1 MITAASVIILIQ
13 PSGASAARE
22 PAGHSRTASAQGRH
36 KKPQSRSEASDTI
49 IVTAARSSLPATSLP
64 LNYQIIGGTEL
75 RRDVALY
82 GSMVDAVSARIPSF
96 SPTREK
102 LSGFGETLR
111 GRSPLYEIDGVPQS
125 TPVRDGSRD
134 AYTIDPFFVEK
145 VEVILG
151 SNALQGIGATGG
163 VVNQVT
169 VESPAT
175 DGLAV
180 RSLVQGTANR
190 IRTSTVGG
198 KLAGSIAWR
207 QGDFDALAGA
217 AFEGR
222 GAFVDARGRLIGEDG
237 TEGEIQDSGSRSM
250 FARAGLRLGRSGR
263 LELIANHFQLA
274 GNGDYV
280 TIAGNRMTG
289 LPTSAVR
296 GRTQGSPPSGNAT
309 LLSISYKDSGL
320 LGGSLSAQLF
330 LNRTID
336 LFGGGIFATFQDPRI
351 DPTGKLFDQS
361 QNVSRKKG
369 AKFSF
374 ERGLPGFEQ
383 LKLIAG
389 LDILVDRTAQTLK
402 LTNRKWVPATRFRSI
417 APFGQANLELGGGL
431 FRMIGGVRLENV
443 RLEVPDYTTLAFY
456 GSRNVT
462 GGTPAFR
469 RLLKNGGIIFEP
481 ATGVRAYASYS
492 EGYTIPDVGRIL
504 RAVTQPNV
512 MIDHYLDLQPV
523 VSNNRE
529 VGVEWK
535 RGALDASASY
545 FWSSSRLGSVLVRNA
560 DGIFDVVRQPIELRG
575 LEARASWRTPLP
587 GLQLSAALATLVG
600 KTDANGDG
608 RLNEDLDGANIGP
621 DRLNLSAEWE
631 QGRVWLRGTMRRYFP
646 RHFHGQDPRND
657 FSGYSLLDAEAGYR
671 LGKAQL
677 SIAVSNLANR
687 QYITYFSDTQGPAD
701 DLHFFAGRGRTI
713 TVGLS
718 RNW

>member
-1 MITAASVIILIQ
+1 MVSIVIQ
-13 PSGASAARE
+13 PTSAFAARE
-22 PAGHSRTASAQGRH
+22 PPEASKGTSAQG
-36 KKPQSRSEASDTI
+36 KQEKPTSKAAVPETI
-49 IVTAARSSLPATSLP
+49 VVTAARSNLPATSLP
-64 LNYQIIGGTEL
+64 LNYQIIGGSDL
-75 RRDVALY
+75 RRDVAVY
-82 GSMVDAVSARIPSF
+82 GSIIDAVSARIPSF

-125 TPVRDGSRD
+125 TPIRDGSRD

-169 VESPAT
+169 VESPGI

-190 IRTSTVGG
+190 MRTSTEGG

-207 QGDFDALAGA
+207 HGKFDALVGA

-222 GAFVDARGRLIGEDG
+222 GAFVDARGRLIGQDG
-237 TEGEIQDSGSRSM
+237 TEGEIQDSRSRSE
-250 FARAGLRLGRSGR
+250 FARAGFQLGRSGR
-263 LELIANHFQLA
+263 LELVANQFRLA

-280 TIAGNRMTG
+280 TIPGSRQGGIPTSATRGNRMG
-289 LPTSAVR
+289 L
-296 GRTQGSPPSGNAT
+296 PPSGKAR
-309 LLSISYKDSGL
+309 LLSMSYKNSGL

-336 LFGGGIFATFQDPRI
+336 LFGGGVFATFQDAHI

-361 QNVSRKKG
+361 ENVSKKTG

-374 ERGLPGFEQ
+374 ERGLPGLEQ

-389 LDILVDRTAQTLK
+389 LDMLVDRTAQTLK
-402 LTNRKWVPATRFRSI
+402 LTNRKWVPATTFRSI
-417 APFGQANLELGGGL
+417 APFGQANLELAGGL
-431 FRMIGGVRLENV
+431 LRIIGGVRLENV
-443 RLEVPDYTTLAFY
+443 RLDVPDYTTLAFY

-462 GGTPAFR
+462 GGTPAFH

-481 ATGVRAYASYS
+481 ATGVRAFASYS

-512 MIDHYLDLQPV
+512 MIDHFLDLRPI
-523 VSNNRE
+523 VSDNRE
-529 VGVEWK
+529 LGLEWN
-535 RGALDASASY
+535 RGTLDASASY
-545 FWSSSRLGSVLVRNA
+545 FWSSSRLGSVLVRNS
-560 DGIFDVVRQPIELRG
+560 DGIFDVVRQPIRLRG
-575 LEARASWRTPLP
+575 FEARVSWRAPLP
-587 GLQLSAALATLVG
+587 GLRLAGALATLVG
-600 KTDANGDG
+600 RTDANGDG

-621 DRLNLSAEWE
+621 DRLNLSAEWKH
-631 QGRVWLRGTMRRYFP
+631 GLFWVRGTMRRYFP

-657 FSGYSLLDAEAGYR
+657 FAGYSLLDAEAGYE
-671 LGKAQL
+671 LGRAQL
-677 SIAVSNLANR
+677 SVSVSNLTNR
-687 QYITYFSDTQGPAD
+687 QYITYFSDTQGPTD
-701 DLHFFAGRGRTI
+701 DLRFFAGRGRTI

-718 RNW
+718 QNW

>member
-1 MITAASVIILIQ
+1 MIFILIQ
-13 PSGASAARE
+13 PHSAFAARE
-22 PAGHSRTASAQGRH
+22 PDKASKGTSAKGKQE
-36 KKPQSRSEASDTI
+36 KPTSKAAAPESI
-49 IVTAARSSLPATSLP
+49 IVTAARSNLPATSLP
-64 LNYQIIGGTEL
+64 INYQVIGGTDL

-82 GSMVDAVSARIPSF
+82 GSIIDALSARIPSF

-111 GRSPLYEIDGVPQS
+111 GRSPLYEVDGVPQS
-125 TPVRDGSRD
+125 TPIRDGSRD

-145 VEVILG
+145 VEVIFG

-169 VESPAT
+169 VQTPGT

-190 IRTSTVGG
+190 VRTSTAGG

-207 QGDFDALAGA
+207 HGMFDGLVGA

-222 GAFVDARGRLIGEDG
+222 GAFVDAHGRLIGQDG
-237 TEGEIQDSGSRSM
+237 AEGETQDSRSRSI
-250 FARAGLRLGRSGR
+250 FARAGFQLGRSGR
-263 LELIANHFQLA
+263 IELVANQFRLA
-274 GNGDYV
+274 GNGNYV
-280 TIAGNRMTG
+280 TIAGSRQREI
-289 LPTSAVR
+289 PTSAAR
-296 GRTQGSPPSGNAT
+296 GKTMGLPPSGKAR
-309 LLSISYKDSGL
+309 LLSISYKNSGL

-336 LFGGGIFATFQDPRI
+336 LFGGGVFATFQDAHI

-361 QNVSRKKG
+361 ENVSKKTG

-374 ERGLPGFEQ
+374 ERGLPGVEQ

-389 LDILVDRTAQTLK
+389 LDILVDQTAQTLK
-402 LTNRKWVPATRFRSI
+402 VTNRKWVPATTFRSI
-417 APFGQANLELGGGL
+417 APFGQANLQLAGGL
-431 FRMIGGVRLENV
+431 FRVIGGVRLENV
-443 RLEVPDYTTLAFY
+443 RLDVPDYTTLAFY

-462 GGTPAFR
+462 GGTPAFH

-504 RAVTQPNV
+504 RGVTQPNV
-512 MIDHYLDLQPV
+512 MIDHYLDLRPV
-523 VSNNRE
+523 VSDNRE
-529 VGVEWK
+529 LGLEWK

-560 DGIFDVVRQPIELRG
+560 DGIFDVVRQPIRLRGFELR
-575 LEARASWRTPLP
+575 ANWRAPLP
-587 GLQLSAALATLVG
+587 GLRLAGTLATLVG
-600 KTDANGDG
+600 KTDADGDG
-608 RLNEDLDGANIGP
+608 RLNEDLNGANIGP
-621 DRLNLSAEWE
+621 NRLSFDAEWE
-631 QGRVWLRGTMRRYFP
+631 HGPFWVRGTIRRYFP
-646 RHFHGQDPRND
+646 RRFRGEDPRND
-657 FSGYSLLDAEAGYR
+657 FGGYSLLDAETGYK
-671 LGKAQL
+671 LGRAQV

-687 QYITYFSDTQGPAD
+687 QYITYFSDTQGPTD
-701 DLHFFAGRGRTI
+701 DLRFFAGRGRTI

-718 RNW
+718 QNW

>member
-1 MITAASVIILIQ
+1 MAIILTHTH
-13 PSGASAARE
+13 PAFAAHE
-22 PAGHSRTASAQGRH
+22 PAKPSRTGSPQSGQ
-36 KKPQSRSEASDTI
+36 KKPASRPATSETI

-64 LNYQIIGGTEL
+64 LNYQVIGGTDL
-75 RRDVALY
+75 RRAVALY
-82 GSMVDAVSARIPSF
+82 GSMVDAVSARIPAF

-102 LSGFGETLR
+102 LSGAGETLR

-125 TPVRDGSRD
+125 TPIRDGSRD
-134 AYTIDPFFVEK
+134 AYTIDPFFVER

-169 VESPAT
+169 VEGPAT

-180 RSLVQGTANR
+180 RSFLQGTANR
-190 IRTSTVGG
+190 VRTSTVGG
-198 KLAGSIAWR
+198 KLAGSMGWR
-207 QGDFDALAGA
+207 RGDFDALVGA

-237 TEGEIQDSGSRSM
+237 TEGEIQDSRSRSI
-250 FARAGLRLGRSGR
+250 FARAALQLGRSGR
-263 LELIANHFQLA
+263 LELVANHFRLA
-274 GNGDYV
+274 GTGDYV
-280 TIAGNRMTG
+280 TVPGNRETG
-289 LPTSAVR
+289 IPASAVR
-296 GRTQGSPPSGNAT
+296 GTTQGRPASGNAT
-309 LLSISYKDSGL
+309 LLSISYRNTGL
-320 LGGSLSAQLF
+320 LGGTLSAQLF

-336 LFGGGIFATFQDPRI
+336 LFGGGIFATFQDARI

-361 QNVSRKKG
+361 ENVSKKKG

-374 ERGLPGFEQ
+374 ERGLPGLEQ

-389 LDILVDRTAQTLK
+389 LDILVDQTAQTLK
-402 LTNRKWVPATRFRSI
+402 RTNRKWVPPTTFRSF
-417 APFGQANLELGGGL
+417 APFAQANLELAGGL
-431 FRMIGGVRLENV
+431 FRLIGGVRLENV

-462 GGTPAFR
+462 GGTPAFH
-469 RLLKNGGIIFEP
+469 RLLENGGIIFEP
-481 ATGVRAYASYS
+481 ASGVRAYASYS
-492 EGYTIPDVGRIL
+492 EGYTVPDVGRIL

-512 MIDHYLDLQPV
+512 MIDHYLDLRPV
-523 VSNNRE
+523 VANNRE

-535 RGALDASASY
+535 RGALDAAASY

-575 LEARASWRTPLP
+575 FEARATWRAPVP
-587 GLQLSAALATLVG
+587 GLQLSAAVATLVG

-621 DRLNLSAEWE
+621 DRLNLSAQWE
-631 QGRVWLRGTMRRYFP
+631 HDPIFLRATMRRYFP
-646 RHFHGQDPRND
+646 RRFRGQDPRND

-677 SIAVSNLANR
+677 SIAVSNLLNR
-687 QYITYFSDTQGPAD
+687 QYITYFSDTQGPTD